1 MYYVYCLQSLK
12 RKDWLYVGSTADLK
26 KRFNEHQKGKIY
38 STSRY
43 LPLRLIYYESYLVK
57 KDATQREYELKH
69 NITQITKS
77 DFYFIKQKLFNS
89 FTSILNFKLLK

>member
-26 KRFNEHQKGKIY
+26 KRFNEHQKGKFIQL
-38 STSRY
+38 RY

-57 KDATQREYELKH
+57 KMLHRENMSL
-69 NITQITKS
+69 NIIVNK
-77 DFYFIKQKLFNS
+77 KLY
-89 FTSILNFKLLK
+89 